1 MNKQPEITT
10 DNFAGP
16 LELLLKLL
24 KKERLMITDVS
35 LVAITDQYLS
45 YLKRASEINLP
56 LVGEY
61 YILATTLM
69 TMKSQA
75 LLPILEVDDDD
86 QEDDASILVARLK
99 EYERYRQVTS
109 QFKQLEQNGQEH
121 YTIAPLMPP
130 KLKPQL
136 IIPAITSKQDL
147 KTSYVYLLNKNN
159 QTHKVPKIRNT
170 WRYSI
175 DTQTGLI
182 RKKLLTAGSF
192 LFHSLIADNDRQEI
206 VTNFLAVLNMAKDGE
221 LLINQ
226 QTQDELIIKRGGSHG
241 N

>member
-1 MNKQPEITT
+1 
-10 DNFAGP
+10 
-16 LELLLKLL
+16 
-24 KKERLMITDVS
+24 MITDVS

-206 VTNFLAVLNMAKDGE
+206 VTNFLAVLNMAKDGGE

-226 QTQDELIIKRGGSHG
+226 QTQDELIIKRGGGSHG

>member
-1 MNKQPEITT
+1 M
-10 DNFAGP
+10 
-16 LELLLKLL
+16 LLKLL

-182 RKKLLTAGSF
+182 RK
-192 LFHSLIADNDRQEI
+192 NY
-206 VTNFLAVLNMAKDGE
+206 
-221 LLINQ
+221 
-226 QTQDELIIKRGGSHG
+226 
-241 N
+241 